1 MANKDGRCPNC
12 GSLLNLDVSA
22 EKGHCLFCDAVF
34 ESKTAFMINENPDG
48 YEFPNE
54 PQPKY
59 EGPSLSPRASP
70 GKVQPEKSAVARE
83 AQQQKKKARPAPQ
96 RAYVHKEPIKLPEIK
111 LPPKIRLK
119 VIIVTIVL
127 ALLIIGI
134 STPLIITRN
143 NMRAQLMEAMP
154 EYTPFEVV
162 PERDAVIRRVG
173 NSYLMIVADEA
184 VSEDQMI
191 ELFRGFAEKRAE
203 LRGLDQDDFRRVYR
217 SVTVKLI
224 SPDGGYLLA
233 EPRDAAELDSGA
245 ALVAIR

>member
-12 GSLLNLDVSA
+12 GSLLSLDASA

-34 ESKTAFMINENPDG
+34 DNKTAFAINENPDG

-59 EGPSLSPRASP
+59 EGPSLNSRPNSTTKQP
-70 GKVQPEKSAVARE
+70 VQSTFTEE
-83 AQQQKKKARPAPQ
+83 TQKKKSRPAPQ

-111 LPPKIRLK
+111 LPPKIRIK
-119 VIIVTIVL
+119 VIIVSIVL
-127 ALLIIGI
+127 ALLIAGI

-143 NMRAQLMEAMP
+143 NMRAQLMDSMT
-154 EYTPFEVV
+154 EYTPFSVD
-162 PERDAVIRRVG
+162 PERDAVIRRIG
-173 NSYLMIVADEA
+173 NTYLMVVADEA
-184 VSEDQMI
+184 VSEDEMI
-191 ELFRGFAEKRAE
+191 ELFKGFAEKRAE
-203 LRGLDQDDFRRVYR
+203 LRGLEMDDFSRVYR